1 MLKTAEARIAKPG
14 IGDGEIAYKFAQAY
28 DALGDRD
35 SALSALDR
43 SIDQGFFCYP
53 YFVSDPL
60 LKNLRSE
67 PACANILEK
76 ARRRQESLKR
86 LL

>member
-1 MLKTAEARIAKPG
+1 MTAYHWLEWRWDLRPG
-14 IGDGEIAYKFAQAY
+14 
-28 DALGDRD
+28 ALLGYPRK
-35 SALSALDR
+35 LSIENVPILTTVFESSNEKIVYR
-43 SIDQGFFCYP
+43 

-76 ARRRQESLKR
+76 ARRRQEDLKR
-86 LL
+86 LLESKP